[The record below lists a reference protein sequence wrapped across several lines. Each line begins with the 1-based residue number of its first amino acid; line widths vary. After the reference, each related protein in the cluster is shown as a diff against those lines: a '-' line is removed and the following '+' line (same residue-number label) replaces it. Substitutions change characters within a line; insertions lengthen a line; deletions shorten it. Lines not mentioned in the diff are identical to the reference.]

1 MNELGNKIATKRKN
15 LGITQQEFADE
26 LLVTRQTVSRWE
38 AGSVMPDIDKI
49 PDIAKL
55 LQVSCDYLLQDDIRE
70 DGEVVIRGV
79 SRLMKNAQGKKV
91 KLTFFD
97 GEADMEL
104 YNTACRIA
112 DSEGNWMKVEGE
124 NKKGQF
130 EKLIPLSSVLS
141 LEIVEEEA

>member
-26 LLVTRQTVSRWE
+26 LMVTRQTVSRWE

-70 DGEVVIRGV
+70 DGEIVIRGV
-79 SRLMKNAQGKKV
+79 SRLMKNALGKKV

-97 GEADMEL
+97 GEADVEL
-104 YNTACRIA
+104 YNTACRIV
-112 DSEGNWMKVEGE
+112 DFEGNWMKVEGE